1 MSDLHRAEVIMLPHT
16 LMPLFMSNPIRMWA
30 VLCCIPFALCA
41 QTPLDWERFK
51 LENGRCWSPGEPLS
65 WVSRGR
71 IDSLIA
77 MDLDGFLLVVGSP
90 DGNIVRKSIRYI
102 RSSSKDEALFME
114 GDLRYI
120 SYDMETLKN
129 ASSSIVVGYSYWA
142 SPYWNDGTLYF
153 QNGHSNW
160 HIHAKRHFHSKITGQ
175 IELSISDIPDGAE
188 YTLAMPGDSATY
200 FIPIEGDPET
210 DNKPP
215 LLYELKHNQPVW
227 EVLGA
232 SKIRLKVRQGWR
244 RAFSLRDYWVISDE
258 LSSIVIRKSD
268 LHFARVRSSVFEV
281 RSRFEHNSA
290 YVMKGN
296 HFGYCPEDNTCYWDD
311 IDSIISNVKMIP
323 LIEPVPE
330 NWQEKETASSSSGV
344 LDEKNLPL
352 LILLAIQGLALLI
365 LGWRYTSRN
374 PKKMLISKKGTGLDP
389 SPMLAKLLLT
399 HHTQMSTGKLDDF
412 LGLGDIASPE
422 TRRSKRSRLIS
433 MLNLESQA
441 LFGISII
448 ARERSKTDKRIVMY
462 RIAKTESDEARAK

>member
-129 ASSSIVVGYSYWA
+129 ASTSIVVGYSYWA
-142 SPYWNDGTLYF
+142 SPFWNDGTLYF

-210 DNKPP
+210 DNKPA

-258 LSSIVIRKSD
+258 LSSILIRKSD

-352 LILLAIQGLALLI
+352 LILLAIQGLALMVI
-365 LGWRYTSRN
+365 ARRSWS
-374 PKKMLISKKGTGLDP
+374 KKNSKLLISNDGAETEPTPL
-389 SPMLAKLLLT
+389 LAKLLLRSDT
-399 HHTQMSTGKLDDF
+399 HMGTSELDDLF
-412 LGLGDIASPE
+412 GLGGIRSPE
-422 TRRSKRSRLIS
+422 TRRSRRSHIIS
-433 MLNLESQA
+433 MVNIESAA
-441 LFGISII
+441 LFGMAII
-448 ARERSKTDKRIVMY
+448 ERERSKTDKRVVLY
-462 RIAKTESDEARAK
+462 HIANPDTSSAQGT